1 MVPNLKKIYTHPYVK
16 KRNTRTGSNSF
27 AQPRNLVQ
35 MRPTQRSNLTVRA
48 PSEHRKKLS
57 LISLD
62 QRCVICVI
70 RYLYVRYPTSIR
82 TSCNPSS
89 MFDLFR
95 FADRGS
101 IFGLF
106 LAFVQRW
113 MFNRR
118 RMMTAPDTSP
128 QMKFAVQKVSL

>member
-1 MVPNLKKIYTHPYVK
+1 MVPNLKKNIHTPICK